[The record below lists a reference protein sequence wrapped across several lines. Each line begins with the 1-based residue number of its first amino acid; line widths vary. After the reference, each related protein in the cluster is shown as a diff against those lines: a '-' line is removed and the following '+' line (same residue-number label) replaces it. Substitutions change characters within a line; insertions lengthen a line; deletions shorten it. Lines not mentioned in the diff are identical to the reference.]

1 MSLKN
6 ELKSGL
12 IINFIARYSGVVIQI
27 VILGILSRL
36 LTPKEFGFIAV
47 IMVFLTFFEMI
58 SSMGI
63 GPAIIQDKTLSE
75 EDNSI
80 IFNITVILGITFG
93 VLFYYFSFIIAK
105 FYQNDEY
112 IKIAKYLSL
121 IVFLSSMN
129 IVPLALLRKG
139 KEFKKIGLVG
149 VSANLLSGL
158 VAVYL
163 ARKGMGYFVLIW
175 RPILGSIYVFIFTYK
190 MSKLKFRFIFSIK
203 PLKKIAGFSVFQS
216 LADILY
222 YFTKNLDNIL
232 ISKMIGIEA
241 LGFYDKAYKLMIY
254 AVQNLTSVMNPVLLP
269 VFSSYKDDQDLIY
282 NSYSKLSKILILFG
296 MPLSV
301 YLYFTAEEIIYI
313 IFGNQWGQSVPIF
326 QILALTVWM
335 QLILIS
341 CGSIF
346 QVAGRSDLLFLN
358 GIVSSAFLVCGI
370 MYGLIQKNLIFLAY
384 GVLVAFSFT
393 ILFSYFMMFKKI
405 FKKKLT
411 LFFKDLITPS
421 FISIIVFACLYLVSN
436 LFSIKNN
443 YETFAI
449 KSLSALIG
457 FLIGIYVTKEHKFL
471 IKILLKK

>member
-1 MSLKN
+1 MSLKT

-27 VILGILSRL
+27 FILGILSRL
-36 LTPKEFGFIAV
+36 LTPKEFGFVAV

-63 GPAIIQDKTLSE
+63 GPAMIQDKSLSE

-80 IFNITVILGITFG
+80 IFNTTIILGIVFG
-93 VLFYYFSFIIAK
+93 ILFYYFSFIIAK

-121 IVFLSSMN
+121 IVFLSSIN
-129 IVPLALLRKG
+129 IVPLSLLKKG
-139 KEFKKIGLVG
+139 KEFKKIALIG
-149 VSANLLSGL
+149 VSANFISGL

-163 ARKGMGYFVLIW
+163 AYKGMGYFVLIW
-175 RPILGSIYVFIFTYK
+175 RPILGSIYVFILTYK
-190 MSKLKFRFIFSIK
+190 VSKLKFKFIFNIK
-203 PLKKIAGFSVFQS
+203 PLKKIAGFSIFQS
-216 LADILY
+216 LSDILY

-232 ISKMIGIEA
+232 ISKLIGIEA

-269 VFSSYKDDQDLIY
+269 VFSSYKNDKDLIY
-282 NSYSKLSKILILFG
+282 KSYSKLSKILTLFG

-301 YLYFTAEEIIYI
+301 YLYFTAKEIIYI

-335 QLILIS
+335 QMILIS

-346 QVAGRSDLLFLN
+346 QVSGRSDLLFLN
-358 GIVSSAFLVCGI
+358 GIVSSVFLVLGI
-370 MYGLIQKNLIFLAY
+370 TYGLIKKNLIFLAY
-384 GVLVAFSFT
+384 GVLVTFSVT
-393 ILFSYFMMFKKI
+393 ILFNYFMMFKKI

-421 FISIIVFACLYLVSN
+421 LISIIVFICLYSVTN
-436 LFSIKNN
+436 LFPIKNN
-443 YETFAI
+443 YEFFAI

-457 FLIGIYVTKEHKFL
+457 FLVGIYLTKEHKF
-471 IKILLKK
+471 IIQILLKK